1 LSDLEHILDEAVRIA
16 AAAGALIQEIRAE
29 GVEPSAKD
37 DRSPVTRADH
47 ESDALLKR
55 ELLKLVAAAWLSEET
70 ADAEDRLACSR
81 LWVVDP
87 LDGTKEF
94 IKGLPEYSVAVA
106 LVENGEPILGVVHN
120 PATRD
125 TFAAARGLGAFR
137 NGAPI
142 RVRDGD
148 DLLASRSEI
157 ARGEFQPFEGS
168 WKVKPTGSIQYK
180 LALVAAGEAA
190 VTFSRGPK
198 HEWDV
203 CAGALIVREA
213 GGMAT
218 DLFREPLR
226 YNQPFPKV
234 KGILAGAPQAY
245 SRAAEQI
252 ADLGASDRMAELED
266 ATDTSEGGRV
276 PFDRNHR

>member
-1 LSDLEHILDEAVRIA
+1 LSDLKHLLGEAARIA
-16 AAAGALIQEIRAE
+16 ATAGTLIQEIRAE
-29 GVEPSAKD
+29 GVEASAKD

-47 ESDALLKR
+47 ESDAFLKR
-55 ELLKLVAAAWLSEET
+55 ELLQLVPAAWLSEET
-70 ADAEDRLACSR
+70 ADAEDRLARDR

-120 PATRD
+120 PATGH
-125 TFAAARGLGAFR
+125 TYAAARGLGVYW

-142 RVRDGD
+142 RVCEGN

-168 WKVKPTGSIQYK
+168 WVVKPMGSIQYK

-218 DLFREPLR
+218 DLFGGALR

-245 SRAAEQI
+245 LRAAEEI
-252 ADLGASDRMAELED
+252 AAIGASDRMDEFENA
-266 ATDTSEGGRV
+266 ANASEG
-276 PFDRNHR
+276 D